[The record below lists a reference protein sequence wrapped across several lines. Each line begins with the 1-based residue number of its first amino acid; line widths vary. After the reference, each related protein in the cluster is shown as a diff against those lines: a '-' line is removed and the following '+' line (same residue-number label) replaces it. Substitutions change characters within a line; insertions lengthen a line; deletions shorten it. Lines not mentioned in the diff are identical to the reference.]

1 MNKIEVAQLRENYLL
16 NELLELDVLQNPIKQ
31 FEVWFKNALDSK
43 VKEPNAMQVSTIN
56 RNNRP
61 TNRTVLLKS
70 IENDGFVFYTN
81 YNSNKGAEIE
91 NNPFGAIT
99 FLWLDLERQVRIEGI
114 ISKVSD
120 EESDEYFAQRPRGSQ
135 IGAWVSNQSEVIED
149 REVLE
154 KSQKYFEEKFKDIS
168 IPRPNHWGGFKLV
181 PDKIEFWQGRSSRLH
196 DRILYTLSE
205 NVWKIERLSP

>member
-16 NELLELDVLQNPIKQ
+16 NELLVSDVLTNPIKQ
-31 FEVWFKNALDSK
+31 FEVWFKNALDAQ

-61 TNRTVLLKS
+61 SNRTVLLKS

-81 YNSNKGAEIE
+81 YNSNKSAEIE
-91 NNPFGAIT
+91 QNPFGAIT
-99 FLWLDLERQVRIEGI
+99 FLWIDLERQVRIEGKI
-114 ISKVSD
+114 AKVSA
-120 EESDEYFAQRPRGSQ
+120 EESNEYFAQRPRGSQ
-135 IGAWVSNQSEVIED
+135 IGAWVSNQSEVIES

-154 KSQKYFEEKFKDIS
+154 KSQLFFEKKFENIS
-168 IPRPNHWGGFKLV
+168 IPRPEHWGGFKLI

-196 DRILYTLSE
+196 DRILYTLE
-205 NVWKIERLSP
+205 GNDWKIERLSP